1 MLCLDGSH
9 RALQGIGTPAGTG
22 KVRLQEGEVPKPL
35 GLAVILILL
44 SQGLLWGW
52 QQQMELDMGA
62 KALHGP

>member
-1 MLCLDGSH
+1 M
-9 RALQGIGTPAGTG
+9 
-22 KVRLQEGEVPKPL
+22 QEGEVPKPL